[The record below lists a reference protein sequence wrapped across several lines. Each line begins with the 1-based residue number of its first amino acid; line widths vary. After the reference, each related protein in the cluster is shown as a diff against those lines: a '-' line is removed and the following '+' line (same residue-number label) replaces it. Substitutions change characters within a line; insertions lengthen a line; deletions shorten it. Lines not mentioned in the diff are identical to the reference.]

1 MKILSLWENIGNQVN
16 IGIAVSNGSPATHLT
31 LYHQGDCDEHDQ
43 CAVGL
48 HCGVD
53 NCQGDET
60 GEADCCKPKSCVLG
74 DPWKTRPDWDCCRS
88 LNDHQFSLLL
98 SHHLALFKIN
108 PFSLVTSAFSC
119 CCTTKLTNDCSS
131 PDAPCSEGEGDCEVD
146 ADCQGSL
153 RCGYN
158 NCGDND
164 PTGVGSRVSQKKQK
178 SEFCYATNPS
188 GFHRLDE
195 PPKKNSAL

>member
-1 MKILSLWENIGNQVN
+1 MTKNYPKIYEKLYFLSCFPFFKF
-16 IGIAVSNGSPATHLT
+16 SGSPATHPT

-98 SHHLALFKIN
+98 THHLALFKIN
-108 PFSLVTSAFSC
+108 PFSLVTSTFSC
-119 CCTTKLTNDCSS
+119 CYTTKLTNDWTFVLVRTL
-131 PDAPCSEGEGDCEVD
+131 PAQREKVIARWTLTAREVFV
-146 ADCQGSL
+146 AA
-153 RCGYN
+153 
-158 NCGDND
+158 
-164 PTGVGSRVSQKKQK
+164 TTTVG
-178 SEFCYATNPS
+178 TMIPL
-188 GFHRLDE
+188 G
-195 PPKKNSAL
+195 